1 MKLFEALNHVGQMAR
16 DGNQGTFTLV
26 VIGDNKEKKT
36 FVMDTKNLTIATD
49 NNKYDWEAGQDLARA
64 LVKGCEVIELAW
76 KGTDRV

>member
-36 FVMDTKNLTIATD
+36 FVMDTKNLTISVG
-49 NNKYDWEAGQDLARA
+49 NKYDWEAGQELARA
-64 LVKGCEVIELAW
+64 LMSDYEVVELTW
-76 KGTDRV
+76 KGTDL